1 MSVETSQPSDTPQ
14 APPVDRA
21 GIKLGVFVGGLV
33 LALIAG
39 FTLAKLINPTDP
51 AGVPSGLPS
60 GLAGSTDPNGV
71 HQHLPGDGVGSD
83 VGGLALSAGGYTI
96 VPSAATYAQPGPQ
109 QLAFRIIG
117 PDGQPAR
124 QYAVVHEKPLHLVLA
139 RRDLSGYQHLH
150 PTLGPDGVWTVAAE
164 LGAPGL
170 WRVFADFTV
179 INLVGAQV
187 ALTLGYD
194 VTVPGGLQPVELP
207 AGSTQ
212 SVVGDFTVSYQ
223 GAPSV
228 GATQPMLFRVERAG
242 APVTLEPYLGSYGHL
257 VVLRAGDLGYV
268 HVHPEPRMFEGAVKL
283 WLAAP
288 SPGSYRMFFDFQV
301 EGVVRTA
308 TFTLT
313 IPVPAPSPSPS
324 A

>member
-1 MSVETSQPSDTPQ
+1 MSEEITQPSDP
-14 APPVDRA
+14 PPVPPAGRA

-33 LALIAG
+33 AALIAG
-39 FTLAKLINPTDP
+39 FTLAKLINPAGPANGP
-51 AGVPSGLPS
+51 AGMPTGIV
-60 GLAGSTDPNGV
+60 ASTDPNGT
-71 HQHLPGDGVGSD
+71 HQHLPQDGAGSD
-83 VGGLALSAGGYTI
+83 VGGLAVSGGGYTI
-96 VPSAATYAQPGPQ
+96 VPSTANFAQPGPQ
-109 QLAFRIIG
+109 QLSFRIFG
-117 PDGQPAR
+117 PDGKPAL

-164 LGAPGL
+164 FGAPGL

-194 VTVPGGLQPVELP
+194 VTVPGGLQAVELP
-207 AGSTQ
+207 TPATQ
-212 SVVGDFTVSYQ
+212 AVVDDFTVSYQ
-223 GAPSV
+223 GSPSV

-242 APVTLEPYLGSYGHL
+242 APVTLEPYLGSFGHL
-257 VVLRAGDLGYV
+257 VVLREGDLGYV

-288 SPGSYRMFFDFQV
+288 SPGRYRMFFDFQV
-301 EGVVRTA
+301 AGEVRTA
-308 TFTLT
+308 SFTLT
-313 IPVPAPSPSPS
+313 VPVPAPSPTP
-324 A
+324 